1 MATCNPQTTSFSCFF
16 DAVPKINR
24 VSRCSTLDRHWQ
36 WFVVVDMHDRLV
48 IEVNGKW
55 IIGDFDL
62 DCVVCGYRWHPFIN
76 QTSEHS
82 YGPDSDQF

>member
-1 MATCNPQTTSFSCFF
+1 
-16 DAVPKINR
+16 
-24 VSRCSTLDRHWQ
+24 LDRHWQ
-36 WFVVVDMHDRLV
+36 WFVVVDMHVNRLA
-48 IEVNGKW
+48 IELNGKW

-62 DCVVCGYRWHPFIN
+62 DCAVCGYRWHPFIN